1 MCSECT
7 CNQDKAEDLITNLII
22 LQTNTTMGRDSAAN
36 LVFTEQMLLLLQF
49 DQSEREREFELSLL
63 KFSRLTFSIHRY
75 KIYAIISPYGEREA
89 ERCRTF
95 ISQFIRSRFIGLV
108 TAQSRPAVICN

>member
-1 MCSECT
+1 MSVLVIK
-7 CNQDKAEDLITNLII
+7 DKAEDLITNLII

-36 LVFTEQMLLLLQF
+36 LQVFTEQMLLLLQF

-89 ERCRTF
+89 EGCRAF